1 MKKNYKII
9 LLLVVLAILCV
20 PLILFFSSV
29 DETQDISTQS
39 RGGDILNNKIIKNTN
54 INQYPSD
61 NNLIAPVPNAS
72 KTASTPNMTSIGI
85 DSQETNQYIDLQNL
99 RKSYP
104 NGVMVLSVNDPM
116 LSPEEKKEVLA
127 QINNL
132 RTYGSLS
139 GGKVTHEF
147 EKIEEKRNNINNIEK
162 TSFQPTNLDNLVDD
176 SLKIT
181 GRLYSGAFNKDTG
194 YDSVYRLYENNSGK
208 KLEATEMYLNPASNA
223 VMQVTKETLNH
234 TISNV
239 PMTFEVLKSQ
249 DGSLIY
255 NAQFNLNDK
264 YWSLSGIGYTQ
275 ASFEQTI
282 SKIIDANPVKNN

>member
-132 RTYGSLS
+132 RTYGSLR

-147 EKIEEKRNNINNIEK
+147 EKIEEKRNNIQCGHILCGCIFCTK
-162 TSFQPTNLDNLVDD
+162 KGTDFRLSLKFLFITSFN
-176 SLKIT
+176 
-181 GRLYSGAFNKDTG
+181 
-194 YDSVYRLYENNSGK
+194 
-208 KLEATEMYLNPASNA
+208 
-223 VMQVTKETLNH
+223 
-234 TISNV
+234 
-239 PMTFEVLKSQ
+239 
-249 DGSLIY
+249 
-255 NAQFNLNDK
+255 
-264 YWSLSGIGYTQ
+264 
-275 ASFEQTI
+275 
-282 SKIIDANPVKNN
+282 SKISSVIM

>member
-116 LSPEEKKEVLA
+116 LSPEEKKKVLA

-147 EKIEEKRNNINNIEK
+147 EKIEEK
-162 TSFQPTNLDNLVDD
+162 
-176 SLKIT
+176 
-181 GRLYSGAFNKDTG
+181 
-194 YDSVYRLYENNSGK
+194 K
-208 KLEATEMYLNPASNA
+208 K
-223 VMQVTKETLNH
+223 
-234 TISNV
+234 
-239 PMTFEVLKSQ
+239 
-249 DGSLIY
+249 
-255 NAQFNLNDK
+255 
-264 YWSLSGIGYTQ
+264 
-275 ASFEQTI
+275 
-282 SKIIDANPVKNN
+282 